1 MKPAVKYAVMGGG
14 ALVLLFGSFATFA
27 ALSGQ
32 PLHKVALLK
41 YFVSA
46 PAEEKDPGTASK
58 EPAPTET
65 AHPASAE
72 GAQPPAA
79 EGTPTAATAEQ
90 TKAVEKTISVL
101 GAFAMPSGF
110 SVDELVDIQ
119 GELRKST
126 QEAKALLTRLK
137 TRERDLDDRE
147 KDIDQRQKELSAMQK
162 RLADKESELGMLKD
176 EVDRDSSAR
185 EARDAAS
192 WKELSKFFEEG
203 DAATLAK
210 NLLKFSPMEAAKILR
225 SLDDER
231 ASSLVNSLPTDKYAE
246 YVQEYRAQGL
256 KAGAKKKP

>member
-46 PAEEKDPGTASK
+46 PADSKDESTATR
-58 EPAPTET
+58 EPAPAEG
-65 AHPASAE
+65 AHPAPAE
-72 GAQPPAA
+72 GAKPPVAEGAPAA
-79 EGTPTAATAEQ
+79 TTEEQ

-147 KDIDQRQKELSAMQK
+147 KDIEQRQKELSAMQK
-162 RLADKESELGMLKD
+162 HLADKESELGMLKA
-176 EVDRDSSAR
+176 EVDRDASAR
-185 EARDAAS
+185 EERETAS

-203 DAATLAK
+203 DVATLSK
-210 NLLKFSPMEAAKILR
+210 NLLSFSPKEAAKILR

-246 YVQEYRAQGL
+246 YIQEYRAQGL